1 MKKRIAL
8 LVLASV
14 LAGLMLS
21 FDHYWVFSYTTAIVI
36 YLCVSLARFQV
47 KQEKRWILSIN
58 GTASAI
64 TWAKKKPSVKDF
76 GYTTEDAENLA
87 AFNRIEITPL
97 NED

>member
-1 MKKRIAL
+1 M
-8 LVLASV
+8 
-14 LAGLMLS
+14 
-21 FDHYWVFSYTTAIVI
+21 
-36 YLCVSLARFQV
+36 
-47 KQEKRWILSIN
+47 LSIN

-97 NED
+97 D

>member
-1 MKKRIAL
+1 MSNEKTNSTLGFSERISRFN
-8 LVLASV
+8 V
-14 LAGLMLS
+14 
-21 FDHYWVFSYTTAIVI
+21 HYWVFSYTTAIVV

-97 NED
+97 D